1 MGLRK
6 VLLEH
11 ALPPNWTKAK
21 GKNGRLSYFV
31 FFSFFFI
38 EGNKKWFKVFFG
50 LFILNGKFGG
60 ESPVVF

>member
-1 MGLRK
+1 LHNKGRPLAGLLDQWVGLRK

-31 FFSFFFI
+31 FFFLSF
-38 EGNKKWFKVFFG
+38 
-50 LFILNGKFGG
+50 
-60 ESPVVF
+60 